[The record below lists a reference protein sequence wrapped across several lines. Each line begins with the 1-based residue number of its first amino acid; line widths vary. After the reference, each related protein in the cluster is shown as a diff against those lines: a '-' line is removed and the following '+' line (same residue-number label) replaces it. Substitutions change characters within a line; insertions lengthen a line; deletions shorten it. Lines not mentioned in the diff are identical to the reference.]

1 MPRPTPY
8 TRKYNFTNFQATNPS
23 GQPPGPSMD
32 AEFNAIKVVLDAI
45 LARLPFI
52 QRDDGYL
59 ANASVT
65 ADQVSPS
72 LSIGFTLR
80 GVWAANVNYNYGD
93 GVSMGTVFNRCLTAN
108 LSTSGPSGNAP
119 NIATGIWQ
127 EVADLASIAGAVV
140 YAANQAPDGSATAP
154 GLGFQSEADG
164 FFKQASGVIGVTI
177 QGVQQFLINAA
188 GILLPAD
195 PTLSLQAATKHY
207 VDSQIAALTAIDVGI
222 LKPLPASGIPAN
234 HVLCYGQ
241 TLLRTL
247 PLFGVYGTTYGV
259 GDGST
264 TFNNIDMRGIVPA
277 GVDNMGG
284 TAAGRLT
291 AESIVGGALTV
302 GNVGGEET
310 HMLLATELAAH
321 LHSITDPGHTHT
333 ATDSGHTHSTPEAG
347 GGIGTTAGAQNA
359 ANTAGGNTGTG
370 HASITVA
377 PASTGITQ
385 TNNTAAGAA
394 HNNVQPTRVVNWI
407 TRYQ

>member
-1 MPRPTPY
+1 MPQPAPY

-23 GQPPGPSMD
+23 GQPPGPSMNS
-32 AEFNAIKVVLDAI
+32 EFNAIKVVLDAI

-65 ADQVSPS
+65 ADQLSPS

-80 GVWAANVNYNYGD
+80 GVWAPNVNYRYGD
-93 GVSMGTVFNRCLTAN
+93 GVSMGTVFYRCLSAN

-140 YAANQAPDGSATAP
+140 HASNAAPDGSAAAP

-164 FFKQASGVIGVTI
+164 FFKQAPGVIGVAI

-188 GILLPAD
+188 GILLPAN
-195 PTLSLQAATKHY
+195 PTLALQAATKQY
-207 VDSQIAALTAIDVGI
+207 VDQQIAALTAIDVGI
-222 LKPLPASGIPAN
+222 LKPLPASGVPAN
-234 HVLCYGQ
+234 HALCYGQ
-241 TLLRTL
+241 PLLRAL

-259 GDGST
+259 GDGVT
-264 TFNNIDMRGIVPA
+264 TFNNIDMRGVTVA

-291 AESIVGGALTV
+291 AESITGGALTV
-302 GNVGGEET
+302 GNIGGEET

-321 LHSITDPGHTHT
+321 LHTITDPGHVHT
-333 ATDSGHTHSTPEAG
+333 ASDAGHTHPYGETG

-359 ANTAGGNTGTG
+359 GVSAILCKGL
-370 HASITVA
+370 
-377 PASTGITQ
+377 P
-385 TNNTAAGAA
+385 
-394 HNNVQPTRVVNWI
+394 
-407 TRYQ
+407 

>member
-1 MPRPTPY
+1 
-8 TRKYNFTNFQATNPS
+8 
-23 GQPPGPSMD
+23 MD

-65 ADQVSPS
+65 AQQLSPS

-80 GVWAANVNYNYGD
+80 GVWAPNVNYNYGD
-93 GVSMGTVFNRCLTAN
+93 GVSMGTVFYRCLTTN

-127 EVADLASIAGAVV
+127 EVADLASIAGAVT
-140 YAANQAPDGSATAP
+140 YAANQAPDGTAAAP

-164 FFKQASGVIGVTI
+164 FFKQAAGVIGVSI

-195 PTLSLQAATKHY
+195 PTLALQAATKHY
-207 VDSQIAALTAIDVGI
+207 VDSQIAILTNAEIGI

-241 TLLRTL
+241 TLLRTT
-247 PLFGVYGTTYGV
+247 PLFGVYGTTYGA
-259 GDGST
+259 GDGLT
-264 TFNNIDMRGIVPA
+264 TFNNIDMRGFGVA

-310 HMLLATELAAH
+310 HMLLAAELAAH
-321 LHSITDPGHTHT
+321 LHSITDTGHTHT
-333 ATDSGHTHSTPEAG
+333 ASDAGHTHTVPEAG
-347 GGIGTTAGAQNA
+347 GGIGATAGAENVA
-359 ANTAGGNTGTG
+359 STAGTSTGTG
-370 HASITVA
+370 YASITVA
-377 PASTGITQ
+377 TASTGITQ
-385 TNNTAAGAA
+385 TNSTAAGVA
-394 HNNVQPTRVVNWI
+394 HNNVQPTRVANWI